1 MSEFRTAAKG
11 CLTGWVMLVGVTVAV
26 IALVAGVWY
35 FGVATSGI
43 KGAGDQKK
51 QVNSAQNRTDEY
63 NHFFDEKADFDSQVK
78 AAKLAR
84 QALAEFEKTYK
95 AGQTPDPTGQLAET
109 DANDHTDVTGA
120 EQECTDTANAY
131 NNDSEK
137 TLTGA
142 QFKAAGLPETLDPT
156 DCDKDSR

>member
-1 MSEFRTAAKG
+1 MSSVRTGLKGMSTG
-11 CLTGWVMLVGVTVAV
+11 CLFLITGVVGL
-26 IALVAGVWY
+26 IILVAGVWY

-51 QVNSAQNRTDEY
+51 QVNSARNRTDEY

-95 AGQTPDPTGQLAET
+95 PGQTPDPTGQLAET

-131 NNDSEK
+131 NNDSQK

-142 QFKAAGLPETLDPT
+142 SFKASGLPASLDPNK
-156 DCDKDSR
+156 CEGK